1 MAILNHVNHGITLSE
16 SSPSTTYTYTQTE
29 TATTEALTIPSLN
42 GSYATV
48 QGTRVYLPGTP
59 NSTARDMSS
68 ASFRDVDGHLYEI
81 YNEYD
86 GSRYALVLDV
96 DGVRTST
103 FTRGTSTQ
111 TFFLKYFTDGN
122 MSPYDIT
129 TDKHF
134 GRMSIRTSSST
145 GTRVADLVELDP
157 YPLPQVKRQV
167 TVTES

>member
-1 MAILNHVNHGITLSE
+1 MANVVNHGITLSE
-16 SSPSTTYTYTQTE
+16 SSPSQTYSYTQTE
-29 TATTEALTIPSLN
+29 TTTSEALTIPSLN
-42 GSYATV
+42 GEYATV

-59 NSTARDMSS
+59 NSTARDMTS
-68 ASFRDVDGHLYEI
+68 ASFTDVDGHLYEI

-86 GSRYALVLDV
+86 GSRYRLVLDV
-96 DGVRTST
+96 DGVRTTTYST
-103 FTRGTSTQ
+103 GTSTQ
-111 TFFLKYFTDGN
+111 TFFLRYSVDGN
-122 MSPYDIT
+122 MRPYDIT

-157 YPLPQVKRQV
+157 YPLPQIKRQV